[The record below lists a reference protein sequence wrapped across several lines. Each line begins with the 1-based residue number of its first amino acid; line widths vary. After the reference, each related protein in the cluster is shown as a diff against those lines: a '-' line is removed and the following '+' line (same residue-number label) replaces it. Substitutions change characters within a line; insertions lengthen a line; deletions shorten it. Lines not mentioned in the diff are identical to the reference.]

1 MCFNKNV
8 PISYCTNFPV
18 PFAKSSAESDYN
30 ASFTVV
36 MAIAHSIILNI
47 EFLKKDTY
55 EVPEQAPLNILDI
68 KLDVCMY
75 NNGKDTKHSRH
86 IA

>member
-1 MCFNKNV
+1 MFYHGV
-8 PISYCTNFPV
+8 PIDHCTNFSG
-18 PFAKSSAESDYN
+18 PFAKPISESEYN
-30 ASFTVV
+30 TACTVV